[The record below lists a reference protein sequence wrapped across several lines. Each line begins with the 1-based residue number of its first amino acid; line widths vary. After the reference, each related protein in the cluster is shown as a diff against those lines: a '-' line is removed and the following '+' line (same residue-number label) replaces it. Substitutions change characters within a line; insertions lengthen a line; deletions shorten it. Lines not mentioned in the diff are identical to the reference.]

1 MEWWRKFIGGG
12 GLPGMFGGGGMAGS
26 EFVSAN
32 PHTDT
37 AYSGPSGSYAPPQD
51 DLDFRKEFAQ
61 SMLGAKKPSGQN
73 SVGQVAVGGGMRQFK
88 ATPLMTTPE
97 VGQYA
102 STPGFS
108 LVQPLKKKH
117 WYNA

>member
-1 MEWWRKFIGGG
+1 
-12 GLPGMFGGGGMAGS
+12 
-26 EFVSAN
+26 
-32 PHTDT
+32 
-37 AYSGPSGSYAPPQD
+37 
-51 DLDFRKEFAQ
+51 
-61 SMLGAKKPSGQN
+61 MLGAKKPSGQN